1 MPDRASKPPIEIQVE
16 SSRISMT
23 PLRLIALIAVVV
35 TCATFASNLLSQ
47 AATKVDLGDAI
58 SVHGERPHPV
68 TDERLKT
75 LEVSDGVQASKLDKL
90 EDVPADV
97 GAIRARIDLLIYEAQ
112 DTPQR
117 RLIARDAARRVRKEA
132 RERGETDDPLAG
144 MKGL

>member
-1 MPDRASKPPIEIQVE
+1 MNKPIEIQVE

-23 PLRLIALIAVVV
+23 PLKLITLIAAVV

-47 AATKVDLGDAI
+47 AATKVDLGNAI
-58 SVHGERPHPV
+58 SAHGKRPHTT
-68 TDERLKT
+68 TDNRLKT

-90 EDVPADV
+90 DNVPAEV
-97 GAIRARIDLLIYEAQ
+97 GAIKARIDLLIYEAQ

-117 RLIARDAARRVRKEA
+117 RLTTEDAARRVRKEA